1 MQVQPILDVLQI
13 TPRDIANAAKPVAQS
28 TSVDGERI
36 RRTVGVPAAI
46 QILGERRDQIGVLL
60 AVVTQQRTQ
69 PFHHEVVNLWPIASA
84 IKDAVHAEVLEA
96 SATVW

>member
-1 MQVQPILDVLQI
+1 MQVQPILDVLQV
-13 TPRDIANAAKPVAQS
+13 TPRDVSNAAEPIAQR
-28 TSVDGERI
+28 TSVNSERL
-36 RRTVGVPAAI
+36 RRPVVVPAAI
-46 QILGERRDQIGVLL
+46 QILSERHDQIGVLL